1 MKLNVTRAVLAVI
14 LFHSIAASAAERT
27 VTLAVDKMT
36 CVTCPYIV
44 KQALSRV
51 PGVTRAEVSFEDK
64 RALVTFD
71 DTRAKVATLTK
82 ATADAGFPSQS
93 LEK

>member
-1 MKLNVTRAVLAVI
+1 MTLNVTKATLALA
-14 LFHSIAASAAERT
+14 LFHSTGASAAERT
-27 VTLAVDKMT
+27 ITLAVDKMT

-44 KQALSRV
+44 KQALSGV

-71 DTRAKVATLTK
+71 DTRADVATLTK
-82 ATADAGFPSQS
+82 VTADAGFPSRP
-93 LEK
+93 LAK

>member
-1 MKLNVTRAVLAVI
+1 MKLSAKMALLAVT
-14 LFHSIAASAAERT
+14 LLQSIGASAAERT
-27 VTLAVDKMT
+27 VTLMVDKMT

-51 PGVTRAEVSFEDK
+51 PGVTRAEVSLEDK

-71 DTRAKVATLTK
+71 DTRADVASLTK
-82 ATADAGFPSQS
+82 ATADAGFPSQP
-93 LEK
+93 LAK

>member
-1 MKLNVTRAVLAVI
+1 MKLKVTNAVLAVI
-14 LFHSIAASAAERT
+14 LFHSIGASAAERT

-44 KQALSRV
+44 KQALSRI
-51 PGVTRAEVSFEDK
+51 PGVTRADVSFEDK

-71 DTRAKVATLTK
+71 DTRADVAALTK
-82 ATADAGFPSQS
+82 ATADAGFPSQP
-93 LEK
+93 LAK

>member
-1 MKLNVTRAVLAVI
+1 MRLRVLNATAAVL
-14 LFHSIAASAAERT
+14 LLHSVNALAAERT

-44 KQALSRV
+44 KQALTRV
-51 PGVTRAEVSFEDK
+51 AGVTRAEVSFEDR

-71 DTRAKVATLTK
+71 DTKANVAALTK
-82 ATADAGFPSQS
+82 ATADAGFPSHATT
-93 LEK
+93 K